1 VRPRIDLREETTM
14 RIVKRGSGYYGYDGP
29 GVGEVIDHR
38 DDEGE
43 VHRVRLVELV
53 GYCGRWE
60 DPKGNLYHP
69 DAVFIADPAP
79 GEPTAREV
87 RLAAV
92 DAARGKYGEGCHPAP
107 IDVDEAV
114 VEKLLADGWKAIAS
128 LSALA
133 GVGWVGTNM
142 GTAIYHSQ
150 CRGAYAAPPTVADCE
165 AARP

>member
-1 VRPRIDLREETTM
+1 M
-14 RIVKRGSGYYGYDGP
+14 RIILRGSGDYGYCGP

-38 DDEGE
+38 DGDGQL
-43 VHRVRLVELV
+43 HRVRLVELL

-60 DPKGNLYHP
+60 DPKGNIYHP
-69 DAVFIADPAP
+69 DAVFIAEPAP

-87 RLAAV
+87 RRAAA
-92 DAARGKYGEGCHPAP
+92 DAARGRYGEGCHPAP
-107 IDVDEAV
+107 LDVDEAV
-114 VEKLLADGWKAIAS
+114 VERLLADGWQAVAS
-128 LSALA
+128 MPALA